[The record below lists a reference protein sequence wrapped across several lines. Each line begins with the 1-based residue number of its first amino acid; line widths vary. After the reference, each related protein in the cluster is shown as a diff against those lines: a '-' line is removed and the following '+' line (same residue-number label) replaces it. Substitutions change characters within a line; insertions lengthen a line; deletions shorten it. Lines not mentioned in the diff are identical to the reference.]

1 MNLLSGGER
10 PILDVLTRIYR
21 KNGKWIQTTKQYK
34 QRGHK

>member
-1 MNLLSGGER
+1 MNLLSMCEH

-34 QRGHK
+34 QRRHK